1 MDYSTVD
8 ILKRK
13 TMKAKKKA
21 PAVGAFS
28 GDSFLPFMFQSPK
41 YFFIQYLLMNTL
53 RS

>member
-13 TMKAKKKA
+13 TMKAKKA
-21 PAVGAFS
+21 PAVGALVEIHFC
-28 GDSFLPFMFQSPK
+28 LLMFQSPK